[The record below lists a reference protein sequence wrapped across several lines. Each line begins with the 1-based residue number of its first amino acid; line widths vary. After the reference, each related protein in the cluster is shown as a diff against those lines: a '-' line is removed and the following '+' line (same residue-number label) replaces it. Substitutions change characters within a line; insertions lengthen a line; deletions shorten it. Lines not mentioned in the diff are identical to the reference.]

1 MTEEE
6 AQNYAIVTFNDNTQY
21 LEKEHPELF
30 QKLSLFNTALEIG
43 ELKAQFDL
51 HFIDGYFDI
60 INLSN
65 NQLLYGQDSFEVS
78 KAFTSIVNTD
88 ISTSSF
94 KAFYEQSANKEQAED
109 SLKKGLLSEYT
120 EGNAPIINF
129 VNNNLPQ
136 KQTLNNIYK
145 FIIFGVGLGLHIP
158 IIHEKLKSKLYLI
171 VEPSLEIFR
180 LSLFV
185 TNYAKLAKEA
195 KLILAIAQD
204 EENFKNSFESFYNDS
219 FIFNHYF
226 KFFKL
231 SDSFPFYT
239 RIIQNRLVSQKFYLY
254 PYHRTFLSLFRTNNY
269 IMEGFKTLNI
279 SKVNNLDFTK
289 KPILYLAAGPSL
301 QKNIDFVKEFQD
313 KFTIVAIYATLP
325 LLEQHNIKPDIVTQY
340 DEQDAAVLNTLE
352 KIRNINFFD
361 NTIFIFASHINA
373 KLINSFKKENI
384 YIFQAMFELKKD
396 FGILTSP
403 SIGELTYGL
412 LLKLGAKEIYLLGL
426 DLALDEETGKT
437 HIEGHSGANAYNN
450 LKEEEDS
457 SDHNYSYRKN
467 TIRVRGNLK
476 ESIKTTPVFK
486 TNIDCFTFF
495 TQDDKQ
501 KDTKVYNLSNG
512 AYLADTIPLKIEDM
526 NSNKLETKQE
536 NILDIIKK
544 DLEKISKCNYSNE
557 DLEDINLKIS
567 NSKKMKKSLESFF
580 KIKNYKKFKDYENNL
595 IYTLQ
600 VLLFENK
607 SNDLKSILINY
618 CQHNIPFIFH
628 LFNTNE
634 EKKNLSFIPKL
645 NKILS
650 IQLNKVIDTYLV
662 SILYT
667 KDEKHQLNKK
677 LNKLVK
683 EYKIEHTRYCE
694 PHLKELS
701 ETAPLRESISFW
713 ENAIGIF
720 AVNENL
726 ENKNLIEYISN
737 IVNTY
742 NCKLK
747 IFYFFEYQK
756 NKARQIFKNI
766 KEKIEFIIPN
776 SLESL
781 ASEIEVYIDGSKN
794 LSLENL
800 NEILVNKYLNILCIE
815 FTQNIY
821 IENKTLVKVE
831 NENTSLK
838 GKLSLNKLPNSRY
851 YNFVQSL
858 NNVDEEKL
866 RELYKKEHIGFFA
879 FEENLTKYFV
889 ENIHE
894 IANRFPNLKF
904 SCFYFTEKQR
914 KRFEKVFSNLLN
926 RFDFIIPNDIYDIAT
941 NTEVW
946 VQAEIKN
953 QSMTYTKIPL
963 LIEKTI
969 NIFNIIIDNKFKIKN
984 DINSSEYLEYIIERY
999 DEAKFIKS
1007 LNHKIDEKRIEGNYT
1022 LNSIGFLAT
1031 EDSLKDLEFLNYI
1044 KQIVKHF
1051 PKKKVKGFIF
1061 DKEDERNAKLL
1072 FNNIENIEI
1081 IKIIDIYQI
1090 NKNCLVWLSSS
1101 NFTSLEIRK
1110 YTRYA
1115 LFTNFGDKKLTI
1127 KEYEQKYKKSFQK
1140 FYNNSKKFNILN
1152 NDPSFFIDLYN
1163 RKLEELQI
1171 NYTITNEENYFDFFS
1186 FKQLEFALNYKN
1198 FITTMKN
1205 ISNKIK
1211 EL

>member
-94 KAFYEQSANKEQAED
+94 KAFYEQSANEEKAKE
-109 SLKKGLLSEYT
+109 SLEKGLLSEYT

-129 VNNNLPQ
+129 VNNNLPE
-136 KQTLNNIYK
+136 KQTLKNIYK

-301 QKNIDFVKEFQD
+301 QNNIDFVKEFQD

-352 KIRNINFFD
+352 RIRNINFFD

-526 NSNKLETKQE
+526 NSNKVETKQE
-536 NILDIIKK
+536 NIVDIIKK
-544 DLEKISKCNYSNE
+544 DLEKILNATIQMKTW
-557 DLEDINLKIS
+557 KI
-567 NSKKMKKSLESFF
+567 
-580 KIKNYKKFKDYENNL
+580 
-595 IYTLQ
+595 
-600 VLLFENK
+600 
-607 SNDLKSILINY
+607 
-618 CQHNIPFIFH
+618 
-628 LFNTNE
+628 
-634 EKKNLSFIPKL
+634 
-645 NKILS
+645 
-650 IQLNKVIDTYLV
+650 
-662 SILYT
+662 
-667 KDEKHQLNKK
+667 
-677 LNKLVK
+677 
-683 EYKIEHTRYCE
+683 
-694 PHLKELS
+694 
-701 ETAPLRESISFW
+701 
-713 ENAIGIF
+713 
-720 AVNENL
+720 
-726 ENKNLIEYISN
+726 
-737 IVNTY
+737 
-742 NCKLK
+742 
-747 IFYFFEYQK
+747 
-756 NKARQIFKNI
+756 
-766 KEKIEFIIPN
+766 
-776 SLESL
+776 
-781 ASEIEVYIDGSKN
+781 
-794 LSLENL
+794 
-800 NEILVNKYLNILCIE
+800 
-815 FTQNIY
+815 
-821 IENKTLVKVE
+821 
-831 NENTSLK
+831 
-838 GKLSLNKLPNSRY
+838 
-851 YNFVQSL
+851 
-858 NNVDEEKL
+858 
-866 RELYKKEHIGFFA
+866 
-879 FEENLTKYFV
+879 
-889 ENIHE
+889 
-894 IANRFPNLKF
+894 
-904 SCFYFTEKQR
+904 
-914 KRFEKVFSNLLN
+914 
-926 RFDFIIPNDIYDIAT
+926 
-941 NTEVW
+941 
-946 VQAEIKN
+946 
-953 QSMTYTKIPL
+953 
-963 LIEKTI
+963 
-969 NIFNIIIDNKFKIKN
+969 
-984 DINSSEYLEYIIERY
+984 
-999 DEAKFIKS
+999 
-1007 LNHKIDEKRIEGNYT
+1007 
-1022 LNSIGFLAT
+1022 
-1031 EDSLKDLEFLNYI
+1031 
-1044 KQIVKHF
+1044 
-1051 PKKKVKGFIF
+1051 
-1061 DKEDERNAKLL
+1061 
-1072 FNNIENIEI
+1072 
-1081 IKIIDIYQI
+1081 
-1090 NKNCLVWLSSS
+1090 
-1101 NFTSLEIRK
+1101 
-1110 YTRYA
+1110 
-1115 LFTNFGDKKLTI
+1115 
-1127 KEYEQKYKKSFQK
+1127 
-1140 FYNNSKKFNILN
+1140 
-1152 NDPSFFIDLYN
+1152 
-1163 RKLEELQI
+1163 
-1171 NYTITNEENYFDFFS
+1171 
-1186 FKQLEFALNYKN
+1186 
-1198 FITTMKN
+1198 
-1205 ISNKIK
+1205 
-1211 EL
+1211 